1 MKEEAM
7 TTSTQLTGRA
17 TTTFAAGKWQQD
29 KPALSESIADARDP
43 EIDAL
48 VARSV
53 TAQQVFAIWPEERVD
68 ALLRDLAATIAD
80 HAEQLA
86 AATVAETGIGNIAD
100 KTQKNCFASMEVYR
114 SLAGKPGAGVVHV
127 DDARQVAEVASPVGV
142 VLGLI
147 PMTNPVATL
156 IFKTL
161 ICLKGRNALILSCH
175 PRTLGVTEQTGQLI
189 QATLRRHGAPP
200 ALVQWIRRWT
210 GHAMTHTFMRHP
222 GVALILA
229 TGGSAM
235 VKAAYSSGKPAIGV
249 GTGNAPAWVCADADV
264 ESAARM
270 VVESKSFDHGVICGS
285 EHHMVVDAAVR
296 ARFIAA
302 LEGQGAAVLSEDA
315 ARRFTAQAFDSTTG
329 KLRNDLIGQSA
340 ERIALELGIQVV
352 PGTRLLVVPA
362 GVNAIDGPY
371 GREKLAP
378 VLSLFTVVGVEAGLD
393 ACKRL
398 LANEGRGHTAII
410 HTGSDALAR
419 RFGIEIDASRIL
431 VNTCGAQG
439 CIGIGTGLA
448 PSLMLGCGTFGGTS
462 TTDNVGYK
470 HVLNIKRIAYG
481 IGAA

>member
-1 MKEEAM
+1 MWRQARREV
-7 TTSTQLTGRA
+7 
-17 TTTFAAGKWQQD
+17 
-29 KPALSESIADARDP
+29 IAPPTDAHDP

-48 VARSV
+48 VARAAA
-53 TAQQVFAIWPEERVD
+53 AQQAFASWPEERVD
-68 ALLRDLAATIAD
+68 ALLHDLAATIAAFA
-80 HAEQLA
+80 AELA
-86 AATVAETGIGNIAD
+86 AATVAETGMGNIAD
-100 KTQKNCFASMEVYR
+100 KTQKNRFASLEVYR
-114 SLAGKPGAGVVHV
+114 SLAGKPGAGVMRV
-127 DDARQVAEVASPVGV
+127 DTARQVAEVASPVGV

-161 ICLKGRNALILSCH
+161 ICLKGRNALIVSCH
-175 PRTLGVTEQTGQLI
+175 PKTLGVTERAGELI

-210 GHAMTHTFMRHP
+210 GHATTHAFMRHP

-249 GTGNAPAWVCADADV
+249 GPGNAPAWVCADADV
-264 ESAARM
+264 DAAARM
-270 VVESKSFDHGVICGS
+270 VVQSKSFDHGVICGS
-285 EHHMVVDAAVR
+285 EHHLVVDVAVR
-296 ARFIAA
+296 ERFIAA
-302 LEGQGAAVLSEDA
+302 LAAHGATVLSEDQ
-315 ARRFTAQAFDSTTG
+315 ARRFTAAAFDPATS
-329 KLRNDLIGQSA
+329 KLRHELLGQSA
-340 ERIALELGIQVV
+340 ERIAHMLGIHVA

-362 GVNAIDGPY
+362 ELDAIDGPC

-378 VLSLFTVVGVEAGLD
+378 VLSLFTVDGVEAGLD
-393 ACKRL
+393 VCKRI

-410 HTGSDALAR
+410 HTASDALAC

-448 PSLMLGCGTFGGTS
+448 PSFTLGCGTFGGTS
-462 TTDNVGYK
+462 TTDNVGYT

-481 IGAA
+481 ISAA